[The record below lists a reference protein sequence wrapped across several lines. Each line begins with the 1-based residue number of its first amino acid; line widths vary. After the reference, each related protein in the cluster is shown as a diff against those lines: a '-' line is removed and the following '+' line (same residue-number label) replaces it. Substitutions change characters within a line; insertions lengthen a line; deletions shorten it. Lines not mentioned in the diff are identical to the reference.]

1 MMDVLTDAFA
11 WFSDPTRWSGDF
23 GIPARLFE
31 HVQLSALSL
40 GAAALVALPLGIYIG
55 HARRFEFV
63 TITASNVGRAI
74 PSFGILALA
83 LPVTIGLGLG
93 IGFWPGFIALWF
105 LAIPPMLTNAHIAI
119 KEIDPDTVEAS
130 RGMGMS
136 GRDILRRTE
145 IPLAL
150 PLIIGG
156 VRTSAVQVVATATL
170 AALVGWGGL
179 GRFII
184 DGFAVRNNAQ
194 IFGGAV
200 LVAALAIAVDLALGL
215 VERITR
221 KRAGMPARGRKAD
234 FRETGQAPRAAE
246 GPAI

>member
-1 MMDVLTDAFA
+1 MGVLGDAIE
-11 WFSDPTRWSGDF
+11 WFSDPARWSGDF
-23 GIPARLFE
+23 GIPARLLE

-40 GAAALVALPLGIYIG
+40 GAAALIALPLGVYIG

-63 TITASNVGRAI
+63 TITAANLGRAI

-83 LPVTIGLGLG
+83 LPVTIELGLGLG
-93 IGFWPGFIALWF
+93 FWPAFIALWF

-119 KEIDPDTVEAS
+119 KGIDPDTVEAA

-136 GRDILRRTE
+136 EREILSRTE
-145 IPLAL
+145 LPLGL

-194 IFGGAV
+194 IFGGAA
-200 LVAALAIAVDLALGL
+200 LVAGLAVAVDLALGGL
-215 VERITR
+215 ERIAR
-221 KRAGMPARGRKAD
+221 KKAGLAPTGRREAFQEVGQTPRPADIAM
-234 FRETGQAPRAAE
+234 
-246 GPAI
+246 

>member
-1 MMDVLTDAFA
+1 MGVIGDALE
-11 WFSDPTRWSGDF
+11 WFSDPARWSGDF
-23 GIPARLFE
+23 GIPARLLE
-31 HVQLSALSL
+31 HLQLSGLSL
-40 GAAALVALPLGIYIG
+40 AAGALVALPLGIYIG

-63 TITASNVGRAI
+63 TITAANLGRAV

-83 LPVTIGLGLG
+83 LPVTIELGLGLG
-93 IGFWPGFIALWF
+93 FWPAFIALWF

-119 KEIDPDTVEAS
+119 KGVDADTVEAA

-136 GRDILRRTE
+136 ELEILSRTE
-145 IPLAL
+145 LPLGL

-170 AALVGWGGL
+170 AALVAGGGL

-184 DGFAVRNNAQ
+184 DGFAVRDNAQ

-200 LVAALAIAVDLALGL
+200 LVAGLAIIVDLALGVL
-215 VERITR
+215 ERIAR
-221 KRAGMPARGRKAD
+221 KRAGLAPAGRKEA
-234 FRETGQAPRAAE
+234 FQEMGQAPRAAE

>member
-1 MMDVLTDAFA
+1 MGVLGDALE
-11 WFSDPTRWSGDF
+11 WFFDPVRWSGEF
-23 GIPARLFE
+23 GIPARLLE
-31 HVQLSALSL
+31 HLELSAFSL
-40 GAAALVALPLGIYIG
+40 AAAALIALPLGVYIG

-63 TITASNVGRAI
+63 TISVANLGRAV

-83 LPVTIGLGLG
+83 LPVTIELGLGLG
-93 IGFWPGFIALWF
+93 FWPAFIALWF

-119 KEIDPDTVEAS
+119 KGVDADMVEAA

-136 GRDILRRTE
+136 EREILSRTE
-145 IPLAL
+145 LPLGL

-170 AALVGWGGL
+170 AALVAGGGL

-184 DGFAVRNNAQ
+184 DGFAVRDNAQ

-200 LVAALAIAVDLALGL
+200 LVAGLAIVVDLALGVL
-215 VERITR
+215 ERIAR
-221 KRAGMPARGRKAD
+221 KRAGLAPTGRKEA
-234 FRETGQAPRAAE
+234 FQEVGQVPR
-246 GPAI
+246 PAGSVM

>member
-1 MMDVLTDAFA
+1 MGVLGDAIE
-11 WFSDPTRWSGDF
+11 WFSDPARWSGDF
-23 GIPARLFE
+23 GIPARLLE
-31 HVQLSALSL
+31 HVQLSALSM
-40 GAAALVALPLGIYIG
+40 GAAALIALPLGVYIG

-63 TITASNVGRAI
+63 TITAANLGRAI

-83 LPVTIGLGLG
+83 LPVTIELGLGLG
-93 IGFWPGFIALWF
+93 FWPAFVALWF

-119 KEIDPDTVEAS
+119 KGIDADTVEAA

-136 GRDILRRTE
+136 EREILSRTE
-145 IPLAL
+145 IPLGL

-194 IFGGAV
+194 IFGGAA
-200 LVAALAIAVDLALGL
+200 LVAGLAVAVNLALGGL
-215 VERITR
+215 ERIAR
-221 KRAGMPARGRKAD
+221 KRAGLAPTGRREAFQEGGQTPRPAGEAM
-234 FRETGQAPRAAE
+234 
-246 GPAI
+246 